1 MIDYRLYLVTDDPSR
16 YVGNWLD
23 NVVAAVEGG
32 VTCVQYRDTESP
44 RQIQYER
51 ILKLRDAIGKTPII
65 VNNDA
70 ELAAAVKAEGVH
82 VGQNDMPVDEVR
94 AIVGSDCEIGL
105 SITDLSQ
112 LAALP
117 VGAALPRHGERSSGG
132 GADCLGIGP
141 VFDAR
146 KTKADASEAMGVD
159 GLAEILSDLR
169 ASSRRDFV
177 ELRRTVAIGGITLA
191 NAPDVLA
198 TGVGGLAVVS
208 AFSKAAD
215 PFSVARAFRNL
226 F

>member
-117 VGAALPRHGERSSGG
+117 VGTALPRHGERRSGG

-169 ASSRRDFV
+169 ASPRRDFV

-191 NAPDVLA
+191 NAPEVLA

-215 PFSVARAFRNL
+215 PFSAARAFRNL

>member
-1 MIDYRLYLVTDDPSR
+1 MIDYRLYLVTDDPGR
-16 YVGNWLD
+16 YAGNWLD
-23 NVVAAVEGG
+23 NVVAAVDGG

-82 VGQNDMPVDEVR
+82 VGQDDMPVDEVR
-94 AIVGSDCEIGL
+94 KIVGSSCEIGL
-105 SITDLSQ
+105 SITDISQVADLS
-112 LAALP
+112 
-117 VGAALPRHGERSSGG
+117 VRGAPSRP
-132 GADCLGIGP
+132 DCLGIGP

-146 KTKADASEAMGVD
+146 KTKADASDAIGVA
-159 GLAEILSDLR
+159 GLQEIIDTVR
-169 ASSRRDFV
+169 NSSLFT
-177 ELRRTVAIGGITLA
+177 LYSSLCTVAIGGITLD
-191 NAPDVLA
+191 NAASVLA
-198 TGVGGLAVVS
+198 TGVGGAAVVS
-208 AFSKAAD
+208 AFSRSAD